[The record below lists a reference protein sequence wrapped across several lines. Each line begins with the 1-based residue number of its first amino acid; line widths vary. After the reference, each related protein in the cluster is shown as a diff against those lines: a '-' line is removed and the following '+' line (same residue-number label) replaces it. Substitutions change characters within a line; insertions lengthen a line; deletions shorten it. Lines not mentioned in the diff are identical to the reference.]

1 MIRIWGRREFW
12 ERLEARLA
20 EETNLGVLESLINGI
35 LGRILHV
42 EPARIESLILEL
54 LKRFSGDNERQG
66 RLRKTV
72 SGHLAILWVR
82 YERQAARSVIDPWIA
97 EPARYHDELTGIL
110 STMRETFLAG
120 LVGQREPGDDA
131 LRHRALAWAAAMVEA
146 ASEGLARYSSDFP
159 NDGDRDDAR
168 KFAQL
173 LDAACHELYFSTP
186 ARNHGRAS
194 DHRPPS
200 VIELRTFF
208 DEAAPIL
215 QRIGDCATPS
225 TVYCLLQ
232 LLEFLLPFDP
242 ERAFDLA
249 AHVLRNGGK
258 DTGFQFESLGA
269 DLIVRLVGV
278 FLADHREIFENEER
292 RMALIECLEIFMKAG
307 WPAAQR
313 LLYRLPDLIQ

>member
-110 STMRETFLAG
+110 STMR
-120 LVGQREPGDDA
+120 
-131 LRHRALAWAAAMVEA
+131 
-146 ASEGLARYSSDFP
+146 
-159 NDGDRDDAR
+159 
-168 KFAQL
+168 
-173 LDAACHELYFSTP
+173 
-186 ARNHGRAS
+186 
-194 DHRPPS
+194 
-200 VIELRTFF
+200 
-208 DEAAPIL
+208 
-215 QRIGDCATPS
+215 
-225 TVYCLLQ
+225 
-232 LLEFLLPFDP
+232 
-242 ERAFDLA
+242 
-249 AHVLRNGGK
+249 
-258 DTGFQFESLGA
+258 
-269 DLIVRLVGV
+269 
-278 FLADHREIFENEER
+278 
-292 RMALIECLEIFMKAG
+292 
-307 WPAAQR
+307 
-313 LLYRLPDLIQ
+313 